1 MLTPAQDIIHLE
13 KHQVIRIVKYR
24 ILQAPA
30 ILMLACLLS
39 PLSVH
44 GTQLEPYTGEASANF
59 TLKDT
64 KDQTHSLSDY
74 KGKVVLVNFWA
85 SWCPPCIYEM
95 PELKKLKKRF
105 ADRPFEILAVNVGEK
120 KYKVRKF
127 TKLINLDLPVLLDT
141 SSKTFN
147 EWGVKTLPTS
157 FLIDSDGQIRYKVRG
172 NPGWDNEETLAI
184 IEKIIH

>member
-1 MLTPAQDIIHLE
+1 MLTPAQDITHLE

-74 KGKVVLVNFWA
+74 KGKVVLDNFWA
-85 SWCPPCIYEM
+85 SWCPPCTYEM
-95 PELKKLKKRF
+95 PELKKPKKRF
-105 ADRPFEILAVNVGEK
+105 ADRPFQTLAV
-120 KYKVRKF
+120 
-127 TKLINLDLPVLLDT
+127 
-141 SSKTFN
+141 
-147 EWGVKTLPTS
+147 
-157 FLIDSDGQIRYKVRG
+157 
-172 NPGWDNEETLAI
+172 
-184 IEKIIH
+184 